1 MRILLSNDDGFTAEG
16 IVQLARVLSRRHEV
30 WIAAPDSNRSGVSNA
45 LTLDRP
51 LYATEMG
58 PQRWQLNGTP
68 ADCVHIA
75 LNCLLPH
82 RPDLVVSGINN
93 GENMGDDT
101 LYSGTVAAAME
112 GYLMGLPAIAF
123 SLAARGWP
131 HLDVAAEMAAQFV
144 DRWFE
149 GVRVHEL
156 LNVNFPALPATQHRG
171 LKATRLGRRHAAEPV
186 LPGRDPQGRPVYWI
200 GPPGK
205 VRSADDTTDFAA
217 VAAGYTSVTPLH
229 ADLTRIEAIEALS
242 RRLGPGTASR

>member
-1 MRILLSNDDGFTAEG
+1 MRILLANDDGFSAPG
-16 IVQLARVLSRRHEV
+16 IVRLGEALSRQHEV

-51 LYATEMG
+51 LYATEVA
-58 PQRWQLNGTP
+58 PKRWQLNGTP

-75 LNCLLPH
+75 LNCLVPMQ
-82 RPDLVVSGINN
+82 PDLVVSGINN

-112 GYLMGLPAIAF
+112 AYLMGLPAIAF

-131 HLDVAAEMAAQFV
+131 HLDAAADSAAAFV
-144 DRWFE
+144 DSWFTGE
-149 GVRVHEL
+149 RRHEL
-156 LNVNFPALPATQHRG
+156 LNVNFPALPASQHRG
-171 LKATRLGRRHAAEPV
+171 LKVVRLGRRHAAEPV
-186 LPGRDPQGRPVYWI
+186 LPVQDPQGRPMYWI

-205 VRSADDTTDFAA
+205 VREADEGTDFAA

-229 ADLTRIEAIEALS
+229 VDLTRTDALDELRS
-242 RRLGPGTASR
+242 RLTTRSGRE